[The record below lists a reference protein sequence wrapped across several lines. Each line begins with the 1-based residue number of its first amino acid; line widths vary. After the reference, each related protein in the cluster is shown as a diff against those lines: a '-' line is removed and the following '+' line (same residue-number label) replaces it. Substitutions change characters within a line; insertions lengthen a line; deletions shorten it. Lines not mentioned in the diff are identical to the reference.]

1 MTFIWQKKK
10 KKEFFERTMATD
22 GNRRYSLEA
31 DLKMNQTNSSWQP
44 LPSSSWTIFQ
54 PQHDIWWSSKTVHN
68 LINMRNISLF
78 NITQTSP
85 NKSWQGGRPPN
96 WGLSLNTQNFLPSVH
111 ITSANLIRLY
121 SNFSLN
127 NIIFFHKGK
136 FAHIDQTRL
145 SPVMICN
152 KLVHFANVFLQV
164 LEGRHIDQTLA
175 LLCSNISKQVG
186 TIFPVSWRLE
196 RFPFV
201 NWTLWVVF
209 KCVVD
214 EICSKMC
221 FLGSLPQGGSRI
233 NLGWIPPR

>member
-1 MTFIWQKKK
+1 MGGISFQKWWFYRSDLEMTFIWQKKK

-96 WGLSLNTQNFLPSVH
+96 WGLSLNRQNFLPPVH
-111 ITSANLIRLY
+111 ITSANLIRLS

-127 NIIFFHKGK
+127 NIIFFS
-136 FAHIDQTRL
+136 QREVC
-145 SPVMICN
+145 SYWSN
-152 KLVHFANVFLQV
+152 QV
-164 LEGRHIDQTLA
+164 LP
-175 LLCSNISKQVG
+175 SND
-186 TIFPVSWRLE
+186 L
-196 RFPFV
+196 
-201 NWTLWVVF
+201 
-209 KCVVD
+209 
-214 EICSKMC
+214 
-221 FLGSLPQGGSRI
+221 
-233 NLGWIPPR
+233 

>member
-1 MTFIWQKKK
+1 MGGISFQKWWFYRSDLEMTFIWQKKK

-96 WGLSLNTQNFLPSVH
+96 WGLSLNTQNFLPPVH

-127 NIIFFHKGK
+127 NIIFFS
-136 FAHIDQTRL
+136 QREVC
-145 SPVMICN
+145 SYWSN
-152 KLVHFANVFLQV
+152 Q
-164 LEGRHIDQTLA
+164 A
-175 LLCSNISKQVG
+175 LPSND
-186 TIFPVSWRLE
+186 L
-196 RFPFV
+196 
-201 NWTLWVVF
+201 
-209 KCVVD
+209 
-214 EICSKMC
+214 
-221 FLGSLPQGGSRI
+221 
-233 NLGWIPPR
+233 

>member
-96 WGLSLNTQNFLPSVH
+96 WGLSLNRQNFLPPVH
-111 ITSANLIRLY
+111 ITSANLIRLS

-152 KLVHFANVFLQV
+152 KLVHFANVFFGV
-164 LEGRHIDQTLA
+164 STGGASYWPNPRPVMFKYFQT
-175 LLCSNISKQVG
+175 SGDNISCFLTSG
-186 TIFPVSWRLE
+186 TISFCQLDTVGSFQMCCGWNLFQNVFSWFTSPGRE
-196 RFPFV
+196 P
-201 NWTLWVVF
+201 
-209 KCVVD
+209 D
-214 EICSKMC
+214 
-221 FLGSLPQGGSRI
+221 
-233 NLGWIPPR
+233 

>member
-96 WGLSLNTQNFLPSVH
+96 WGLSLNTQNFIPPVH

-136 FAHIDQTRL
+136 FAHIDQTRF

-152 KLVHFANVFLQV
+152 KLVHFANVFFGV
-164 LEGRHIDQTLA
+164 STGGATYWPNPHPVMFKYFQT
-175 LLCSNISKQVG
+175 SGDNISCLDV
-186 TIFPVSWRLE
+186 W
-196 RFPFV
+196 
-201 NWTLWVVF
+201 N
-209 KCVVD
+209 D
-214 EICSKMC
+214 
-221 FLGSLPQGGSRI
+221 FLLSIGHCG
-233 NLGWIPPR
+233 